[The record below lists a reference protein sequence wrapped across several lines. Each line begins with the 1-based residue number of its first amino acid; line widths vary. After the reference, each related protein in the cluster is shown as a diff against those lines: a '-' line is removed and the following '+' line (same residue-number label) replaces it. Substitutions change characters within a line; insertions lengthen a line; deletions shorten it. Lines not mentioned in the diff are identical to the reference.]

1 MKYTDNWDEIE
12 KFDNLKNKMLKYILY
27 KKRSEQEI
35 RKKFESE
42 DENMLE
48 DAIEYLKS
56 AGYIND
62 FEYVER
68 TINEY
73 IALKK
78 LSIKELKY
86 KICQK
91 GIDNYLIDKY
101 ICDNKERIMQYEIN
115 SAKYIIMKKSNLEEL
130 EIKNYLLKKGY
141 LSENINLAFE
151 ELEI

>member
-1 MKYTDNWDEIE
+1 
-12 KFDNLKNKMLKYILY
+12 
-27 KKRSEQEI
+27 
-35 RKKFESE
+35 
-42 DENMLE
+42 MLE

>member
-86 KICQK
+86 KKKKK